1 MEGMFNQL
9 TPADTVKAIG
19 ATTRRIARGG
29 GATSEFDRDQLMST
43 YSASRHLAVE
53 LSSYEPELRRFRQR
67 LATQIRDAHLEDPG
81 GERAEIAD
89 RLDEAADASA
99 VGSAVC
105 DLLDRLRTDASP
117 QAQALRSEVQVSLRE
132 LADTEV
138 NLLADALG

>member
-1 MEGMFNQL
+1 MFNQL

-43 YSASRHLAVE
+43 YSATRHLAVE

-67 LATQIRDAHLEDPG
+67 LAAQIREAQAEDPG
-81 GERAEIAD
+81 GERAAIAD
-89 RLDEAADASA
+89 RLEQAGDAAA

-105 DLLDRLRTDASP
+105 DLLDRLRVDDSS
-117 QAQALRSEVQVSLRE
+117 QAKALRAQVHTSLRK